1 MYLLKN
7 STYYFLLLGIL
18 VAQNSFED
26 FKRKEAMAFE
36 DHKNSIESDYNNFVL
51 KEKRDFQEF
60 KKNVEEKWMNFKYST
75 STSYV
80 SYDEDLKSRSIVDFD
95 LGKVTVEVILD
106 DKEDDESLNFEF
118 DTKNRTRFGHL
129 FQNFP
134 KNNLLLIST
143 GFLFYN
149 QNADLIND
157 EFSRSNTKPIFQ
169 NLSDKKIFKKL
180 IKVLSEKD
188 DSGKPLL
195 KDQLIGKNGKIISP
209 GKSAEIFAQEQ
220 IKENKKTVNSYK
232 AKDGKIRN
240 MFSIDFNLRSDHKEA
255 RGDLYTKEIFHQS
268 QRFKIDPAISMSVT
282 ETESSF
288 NPKATSHIPAYGLM
302 QLVPVSGARD
312 AYQYVYNKDKFLGKR
327 YLYKPQN
334 NIELGCAY
342 LGKIR
347 HVYFKKI
354 KDDEKAMICT
364 VAAYN
369 TGVGNVSK
377 ALTNTT
383 KISPLVKK
391 VNKMSSN
398 KLYSTLLTD
407 LEHQETRDYLKK
419 VWSRKEKY
427 N

>member
-1 MYLLKN
+1 MDLFKN
-7 STYYFLLLGIL
+7 ITPYIFFCGII

-26 FKRKEAMAFE
+26 FKKKEAQAFK
-36 DHKNSIESDYNNFVL
+36 DFRNSIESDYNNFVL
-51 KEKRDFQEF
+51 KEKRDFKNF
-60 KKNVEEKWMNFKYST
+60 KKSVEQKWINFKYST

-80 SYDEDLKSRSIVDFD
+80 SYDEDLKARSIIDFES
-95 LGKVTVEVILD
+95 GKVTVEVILD
-106 DKEDDESLNFEF
+106 DKEDDESLNFDF
-118 DTKNRTRFGHL
+118 DTKINSKLGHF

-134 KNNLLLIST
+134 KNNLLLIGL
-143 GFLFYN
+143 GFLLYN
-149 QNADLIND
+149 QTADIIND
-157 EFSRSNTKPIFQ
+157 EFARSNAKPIFQ
-169 NLSDKKIFKKL
+169 NLSDKKIFNKL
-180 IKVLSEKD
+180 IKILSEKD
-188 DSGKPLL
+188 ESGKILL
-195 KDQLIGKNGKIISP
+195 KDQVVSKNGRMVSP
-209 GKSAEIFAQEQ
+209 GRSAESFALEQ
-220 IKENKKTVNSYK
+220 IKENKKTVKSYRS
-232 AKDGKIRN
+232 KDGKMRN
-240 MFSIDFNLRSDHKEA
+240 IFSMDFNLHPGHKGI
-255 RGDLYTKEIFHQS
+255 RGNVYAKDIFYQS
-268 QRFKIDPAISMSVT
+268 QRFKIDPAIAMAIT

-302 QLVPVSGARD
+302 QLVPATGARD
-312 AYQYVYNKDKFLGKR
+312 AYKYVYNKDKFLGKR

-347 HVYFKKI
+347 HVYLKGI
-354 KDDEKAMICT
+354 ENDENAMMCT

-383 KISPLVKK
+383 KISPMVKK

-398 KLYSTLLTD
+398 KLYKTLLKD

-419 VWSRKEKY
+419 VWNRKENY